1 MRRVGTQLLILLLLA
16 SWLVPAALASRVSP
30 LPQCCRRGGHHCPQ
44 SVERAFRDAKLH
56 CQSCQSLVTAHQAPK
71 LSPLTIGIVRND
83 EHPFVHEFSSAFTS
97 APRERTQSQRA
108 PPRSER

>member
-1 MRRVGTQLLILLLLA
+1 MRRVGTQLVLLIFAAGWLA
-16 SWLVPAALASRVSP
+16 PAAMASYVSP
-30 LPQCCRRGGHHCPQ
+30 LPPCCRRGGHHCPR

-71 LSPLTIGIVRND
+71 LSPLTKGIVSTD
-83 EHPFVHEFSSAFTS
+83 EHPFVHEFASAFS
-97 APRERTQSQRA
+97 SVQSERTRSQRA